1 MSDDRYARVY
11 FDRIARDEKFDGIRE
26 NRALMGAWLMC
37 LVEAEKAWPSP
48 AFPLPT
54 SWVPARDFRTL
65 AERGIVDLQAD
76 GRYRM
81 HGLDAIRAERSRRGA
96 DAAAAR
102 WGNAGRNASGNA
114 SASAPFMP
122 RRDETRKDETSSTRA
137 TDGAW
142 ETASGRSLLASGNFA
157 FGYID
162 DAVKRHGDDKVAD
175 AIRKARK
182 RFDHIPET
190 NALAAAVKALLDP
203 FPDQKAI
210 AAAEREAEQAVT
222 SRRGV
227 EATLRRLHY
236 THTEPRPDCPACRGE
251 AA

>member
-11 FDRIARDEKFDGIRE
+11 FDRIARDAKFDGIRE
-26 NRALMGAWLMC
+26 NRALMGSWLLC

-54 SWVPARDFRTL
+54 SWVPARDFRLL
-65 AERGIVDLQAD
+65 AERGIVDVQPD
-76 GRYRM
+76 GRYFM
-81 HGLDAIRAERSRRGA
+81 HGLNAIRAERSKRGA

-102 WGNAGRNASGNA
+102 WGNAERNASGNA
-114 SASAPFMP
+114 SASARFMP
-122 RRDETRKDETSSTRA
+122 RQDETRKDETSSTRA
-137 TDGAW
+137 TDAAW

-162 DAVKRHGDDKVAD
+162 DAAKRHGDATVAA
-175 AIRKARK
+175 AIGKART
-182 RFDHIPET
+182 RFGHVPET
-190 NALAAAVKALLDP
+190 NALAAAVKAILDP

-210 AAAEREAEQAVT
+210 AAAEREQEQAVT

-236 THTEPRPDCPACRGE
+236 AHAEPHPDCPACRE